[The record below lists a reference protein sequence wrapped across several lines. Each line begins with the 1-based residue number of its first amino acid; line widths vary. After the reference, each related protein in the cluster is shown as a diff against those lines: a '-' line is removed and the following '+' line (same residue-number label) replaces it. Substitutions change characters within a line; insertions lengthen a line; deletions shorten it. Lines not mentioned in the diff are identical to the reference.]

1 MTDLGSQAGGDQ
13 APGFIH
19 SLKEAG
25 ALLSSMVHTRLDLLV
40 AELDEERERLR
51 QTVLLTLMMF
61 CGISLGFILLTVFLV
76 ALFLVQGWLV
86 ALGVL
91 TLVYLG
97 VGIGAAA
104 KLRQNIRNR
113 PKLFAATLEELGK
126 DRDLC
131 QGDRR
136 E

>member
-1 MTDLGSQAGGDQ
+1 MTDLGRQSGEDESA
-13 APGFIH
+13 GFIQ
-19 SLKEAG
+19 SVKEA
-25 ALLSSMVHTRLDLLV
+25 AAVLSSMVHTRLDLLV
-40 AELDEERERLR
+40 AELEEERERLR
-51 QTVLLTLMMF
+51 QTVFLTLLMF
-61 CGISLGFILLTVFLV
+61 VGISLGFILLTIFLT
-76 ALFLVQGWLV
+76 ALFLAQGWLA

-97 VGIGAAA
+97 VGLGAVA

-113 PKLFAATLEELGK
+113 PKLFAATLTELGK

-131 QGDRR
+131 RGDRR

>member
-1 MTDLGSQAGGDQ
+1 MTDLGSQPGEDQ
-13 APGFIH
+13 APGFIY
-19 SLKEAG
+19 SLKEAA
-25 ALLSSMVHTRLDLLV
+25 ALISSMVHTRLDLLV
-40 AELDEERERLR
+40 AELEEERERLR
-51 QTVLLTLMMF
+51 QTVLLILMMF
-61 CGISLGFILLTVFLV
+61 LGISLGFILLTIFLV
-76 ALFLVQGWLV
+76 ALFLAQGWLA
-86 ALGVL
+86 ALGIL

-97 VGIGAAA
+97 VGVGAAA

-113 PKLFAATLEELGK
+113 PKLFATTLEELGK

>member
-1 MTDLGSQAGGDQ
+1 MTDLGSQPGHDES
-13 APGFIH
+13 PGFIQ
-19 SLKEAG
+19 SFKEAA
-25 ALLSSMVHTRLDLLV
+25 ALLSSMVHTRLDLFV

-61 CGISLGFILLTVFLV
+61 FGVGLGFILLSIFLV
-76 ALFLVQGWLV
+76 ALFLVQGWLA

-91 TLVYLG
+91 TLLYLG

-113 PKLFAATLEELGK
+113 PRLFAATLEELGK

-131 QGDRR
+131 QGDHR

>member
-1 MTDLGSQAGGDQ
+1 MTDLGNRPGEDQ
-13 APGFIH
+13 APGFIS
-19 SLKEAG
+19 SLKEAA

-51 QTVLLTLMMF
+51 QTVLLTLLMF

-91 TLVYLG
+91 SLVYLG
-97 VGIGAAA
+97 TGIGAAA

-113 PKLFAATLEELGK
+113 PKLFAATLDELGK
-126 DRDLC
+126 DRDLF
-131 QGDRR
+131 QGDRL

>member
-1 MTDLGSQAGGDQ
+1 MTDLGSQPGEDES
-13 APGFIH
+13 PGFIE
-19 SLKEAG
+19 SLKEAA
-25 ALLSSMVHTRLDLLV
+25 ALVSSMVHTRLDLFV
-40 AELDEERERLR
+40 AELEEERERLR
-51 QTVLLTLMMF
+51 QTLLLTLLMF
-61 CGISLGFILLTVFLV
+61 FGISLGFILLTIFLV
-76 ALFLVQGWLV
+76 ALFLAQGWLA

-91 TLVYLG
+91 TLLYLG
-97 VGIGAAA
+97 VGIGAAT

-131 QGDRR
+131 QGDHR